1 MNYRH
6 AFHAGG
12 FADVAKHVA
21 LALLIERL
29 ADKPKPFCVID
40 THAGL
45 GEYDLLADA
54 ATRTGEWRDGIAKIF
69 DAPGAPDAMAGYLG
83 VVRALNP
90 DGTLR
95 WYPGSPRLVRELI
108 RPGDRLV
115 ANELHPEDAE
125 TLRRTFE
132 GEPAIEIVA
141 GDGYNALKAKLP
153 PRERRGLAFIDPPFE
168 RKDEFTALARAL
180 RQGHKRFATGT
191 FVAWYPVKGRG
202 PVDAFLA
209 EMADGRIARVSVAE
223 FMRFAPDDDRRLNGS
238 GLLVINAP
246 WKFDEALRAAWE
258 WCAIALGISGGVRIE
273 TLIGETPAAIK

>member
-29 ADKPKPFCVID
+29 ADKPKPFCVLD

-54 ATRTGEWRDGIAKIF
+54 ATRTGEWRDGIAKVF
-69 DAPGAPDAMAGYLG
+69 DAQGAPDAMAAYLR
-83 VVRALNP
+83 VVRGLNP

-95 WYPGSPRLVRELI
+95 WYPGSPRLVRELV

-132 GEPAIEIVA
+132 GEPDIEIA
-141 GDGYNALKAKLP
+141 EGDGYTALKSKLP
-153 PRERRGLAFIDPPFE
+153 PRERRGLAFVDPPFE
-168 RKDEFTALARAL
+168 RKDEFAALARAL
-180 RQGHKRFATGT
+180 RQGHRRFATGT

-202 PVDAFLA
+202 PVDAFLS
-209 EMADGRIARVSVAE
+209 EMAGGRIARVSVAE
-223 FMRFAPDDDRRLNGS
+223 FMRFAPDDERRLNGS
-238 GLLVINAP
+238 GLLTINAP
-246 WKFDEALRAAWE
+246 WKFEERLREAWE
-258 WCAIALGISGGVRIE
+258 WCGAAMGISGGVRIE
-273 TLIGETPAAIK
+273 TLVGETPAK